1 MVLVQRLTSPSNV
14 LLKAVRKAVTQGTTT
29 PDGCLVAETFHLLEE
44 ALRSKCEISVVL
56 AAESA
61 RDRVEQALGGRPGVR
76 LAVLPDALLE
86 RISATESS
94 PGVLA
99 LVSPP
104 VWRLDDLFRGLPMVV
119 ALDGVQDPGNAG
131 GIVRAA
137 EAFGS
142 TGLVFLKG
150 SANPYNPKT
159 IRASA
164 GSVFRVPITA
174 GLGHA
179 GLLAALAKRNLALYA
194 AMPSGGIEASRAD
207 FARGCAIVI
216 GGEGRGVREDLW
228 TGATAVRIPTAAV
241 ESLNAAMAAGILL
254 YEARRQR
261 GRP

>member
-1 MVLVQRLTSPSNV
+1 
-14 LLKAVRKAVTQGTTT
+14 LKAVRKAVTQGTTT
-29 PDGCLVAETFHLLEE
+29 PDGCSVAETFHLLEE
-44 ALRSKCEISVVL
+44 ALRSNCEVRVVL
-56 AAESA
+56 AAESV
-61 RDRVEQALGGRPGVR
+61 RDRVEQTLGRRPDVR
-76 LAVLPDALLE
+76 LGVVPDALLD
-86 RISATESS
+86 RLSATESS
-94 PGVLA
+94 QGVLA
-99 LVSPP
+99 LVRPP
-104 VWRLDDLFRGLPMVV
+104 VWGLDDLFRGLPMVV

-131 GIVRAA
+131 AIIRAA

-142 TGLVFLKG
+142 TGVVFLKG
-150 SANPYNPKT
+150 SANPYSPKS

-174 GLGHA
+174 GLDPTSF
-179 GLLAALAKRNLALYA
+179 LAALEKRKLTLYA
-194 AMPSGGIEASRAD
+194 AMPSGGMEASRAD

-216 GGEGRGVREDLW
+216 GGEGRGVREDLS